1 MARGGPDTT
10 LAEPI
15 NPTLAARKA
24 SMTNEQLRQTLAQSL
39 VVGFEGL
46 APQPEALC
54 LAAGEGL
61 GGLILFARNIQ
72 DPEQVWDLNRQV
84 AAGAAAAGRPVPFIM
99 VDQEGGSVA
108 RLRPPFCDGPGFQE
122 LGQSGDPRLLRDM
135 GARLGAELLASGF
148 NWDLAPVLDV
158 HGVSG
163 GVQESRSLGSDP
175 ARVAELGAA
184 FIGGMQGKGCLA
196 CAKHFPGL
204 GRTTL
209 DTHRERPRVDLSR
222 QELEAVE
229 LVPFERAVRAGVAG
243 MMVCHAVFSALDP
256 DRPASLSPLV
266 IEGLL
271 RRDLGYQGL
280 VLSDDLEM
288 GAVAADLDPA
298 AAAVAAYRA
307 GCDLLLICKHHD
319 FALEALERLVAL
331 ALAGEISPE
340 RIEQSAGRIARAKA
354 GLHPGPGP
362 LANLKGLLGMA

>member
-1 MARGGPDTT
+1 MNRD
-10 LAEPI
+10 
-15 NPTLAARKA
+15 
-24 SMTNEQLRQTLAQSL
+24 QLRGILAQSL

-46 APQPEALC
+46 EAGQDALC

-61 GGLILFARNIQ
+61 GGVILFARNIR
-72 DPEQVWDLNRQV
+72 DPEQVWTLNRDI
-84 AAGAAAAGRPVPFIM
+84 AAAAAAAGRPVPFVM
-99 VDQEGGSVA
+99 VDQEGGAVA

-122 LGQSGDPRLLRDM
+122 LGQTGDAGLLRDL
-135 GARLGAELLASGF
+135 GARLGAELVASGF

-158 HGVSG
+158 HAIAG
-163 GVQESRSLGSDP
+163 GVQERRSLGGDP
-175 ARVAELGAA
+175 VRVAELGAA
-184 FIGGMQGKGCLA
+184 FIAGMQAKGCLA

-222 QELEAVE
+222 EELEAVE
-229 LVPFERAVRAGVAG
+229 LVPFARAARAGVAG
-243 MMVCHAVFSALDP
+243 IMVCHAVFSALDP
-256 DRPASLSPLV
+256 DHPASLSPLV

-298 AAAVAAYRA
+298 SAAVAAYQA
-307 GCDLLLICKHHD
+307 GCDLLLICRHHE
-319 FALEALERLVAL
+319 FALQALDRLVDM

-340 RIEQSAGRIARAKA
+340 RLAQSADRIARAKA

-362 LANLKGLLGMA
+362 LAHLKGLLAMA